1 MQKYLIWKKELFIF
15 AKDVY
20 LLCKKVKGKL
30 YILKEYID
38 QLIRASASVGANY
51 REANEALGKK
61 DFVFRI
67 KISRK
72 EAKEST
78 YFLRLLKQTETIKLD
93 NEFDELIIESI
104 ELTKI
109 FSTILEKS
117 K

>member
-1 MQKYLIWKKELFIF
+1 MSKLFDLEERTLQF

-20 LLCKKVKGKL
+20 LLCKKVRNK
-30 YILKEYID
+30 YINYVYVD
-38 QLIRASASVGANY
+38 QVIRAASSVGANY
-51 REANEALGKK
+51 REANDALGKK

-67 KISRK
+67 RISSK

-78 YFLRLLKQTETIKLD
+78 YFLRLMKYVEDTGLD
-93 NEFDELIIESI
+93 SEFDKLIQESI

-109 FSTILEKS
+109 FSSIIEKS